1 MIIDKIANLHKYVAL
16 NPLFSDVEAFLQTH
30 NLMQLAEGQHL
41 IKGND
46 LFVNIEVCKGKQKDE
61 AVIEFHREMIDIQ
74 IPLSSDEIFGYSP
87 VEDLPEVDF
96 DVERDIAKVPGV
108 MPQNYVKVKRG
119 QFIVFFPQDGHA
131 PCIANGKSFKK
142 TIFKVKNNCI

>member
-1 MIIDKIANLHKYVAL
+1 MIIDKIANLYVY
-16 NPLFSDVEAFLQTH
+16 
-30 NLMQLAEGQHL
+30 
-41 IKGND
+41 
-46 LFVNIEVCKGKQKDE
+46 KQ
-61 AVIEFHREMIDIQ
+61 VIPFYQ

-131 PCIANGKSFKK
+131 PCIADGKSFKK
-142 TIFKVKNNCI
+142 AIFKVKNNCI